1 MHLPHTVVAFEALEL
16 WASVGV
22 LEGRRERGTG
32 LLLFWLLL
40 FFKLQ
45 LQGCLFFQKFS
56 DSLFQVGPVFSSLC
70 SAKLSKFFLAEVL
83 CSANLFCSTQ
93 FLCSAEFFCSAE
105 LFKFFLAEILCS
117 ANLLCSAQLLRSA
130 KVLFFPVLLV
140 LVELLRLAK
149 SLGSSEGSFFSCGD
163 AAFLGV
169 FFFGVSFSGS
179 PGPGGSQGS

>member
-1 MHLPHTVVAFEALEL
+1 MHLQLLAFEALEL

-105 LFKFFLAEILCS
+105 LFKLFLADILCS